1 MSISIQK
8 LIKRFFRKSKPI
20 VGKASEIIKN
30 NSLMVIPNPIRPQ
43 KNADGY
49 VIYWRWR
56 QRNYVSLDPNE
67 PNHYSWSPDPNDW
80 GKWYGWMRSYNKKW
94 YNTYSAAKEAIESLN
109 QLNTEY
115 SQTEY
120 KIIPIRLMID
130 GSIGLEK
137 EMEKIVNEW
146 YTENYFNPKRMT
158 QEILKFLIE
167 KSNNQMV
174 TIPDV
179 PQEERES
186 IK

>member
-30 NSLMVIPNPIRPQ
+30 NPLMVIPNPIRPQ
-43 KNADGY
+43 KIADGY

-56 QRNYVSLDPNE
+56 QRNHVSNE
-67 PNHYSWSPDPNDW
+67 PYHFSWSPDPNDW
-80 GKWYGWMRSYNKKW
+80 GEWYGWMRSYNKKW
-94 YNTYSAAKEAIESLN
+94 YETYSAANEAIESFN

-130 GSIGLEK
+130 GSIGLK
-137 EMEKIVNEW
+137 KDLEKIVTEL
-146 YTENYFNPKRMT
+146 YTEKYFNPKRMT

-167 KSNNQMV
+167 KSDNQIV
-174 TIPDV
+174 IIPDV
-179 PQEERES
+179 PQEDREA